1 MQQIQNYET
10 TQAFIDKLTGTNQH
24 ERHAEQR
31 EYDQCENR
39 AARRERE
46 RQEKREAKKA
56 KVKA

>member
-39 AARRERE
+39 AARRER
-46 RQEKREAKKA
+46 KREAKKA